1 MQLIIDIENSSL
13 VDKIIKTLE
22 VFKNEGVSIVK
33 KETPTDDREKEYTD
47 EYLSEN
53 WKEMVMTSGDDSDYY
68 KSDQYYEDRG
78 KYLEEKYK

>member
-33 KETPTDDREKEYTD
+33 KETQTGNREKEYTD
-47 EYLSEN
+47 EYLKEN
-53 WKEMVMTSGDDSDYY
+53 WKEMIMTSGDDSDYY